1 MNTITIG
8 KRAIGDHH
16 PCFIIAE
23 AGVNHNGDYTL
34 AEKMIDVAARAG
46 ADAIKFQ
53 TFHAEEVVL
62 ENAQKAEYQKTAT
75 GAGESQ
81 YAMIKKLELS
91 EKDFTRLA
99 AYARRKKILFL
110 STPFDIGSVEV
121 LERIGVPA
129 YKIPSGEI
137 TNFPLLAH
145 IAGKQKPVILST
157 GMTTWEEIHTAVR
170 LLTENGTP
178 QIAILHC
185 ITSYPARIEDLNLRV
200 MEKLKME
207 FDLPVGLSDHTPGIL
222 GSVAAVSLGASI
234 IEKHF
239 TLDRSLPGP
248 DHKAS
253 LDPGELEDLVTGI
266 RQIEKAI
273 GDGIKRLTPEETAIR
288 GVARRSIVSVKA
300 IPKGS
305 VIDSTMI
312 GLKRPGTGIGPDHLS
327 EIIGKK
333 SKKPIAKDTLISWDM
348 VE

>member
-8 KRAIGDHH
+8 ERIIGESH

-23 AGVNHNGDYTL
+23 AGVNHNGDYAL

-62 ENAQKAEYQKTAT
+62 ENAQKAEYQKTTT

-91 EKDFTRLA
+91 EEDFTRLA
-99 AYARRKKILFL
+99 AYARKKKILFL
-110 STPFDIGSVEV
+110 STPFDLRSVDV

-145 IAGKQKPVILST
+145 IAKKHKPVILST
-157 GMTTWEEIHTAVR
+157 GMTTTEEIHTAVR
-170 LLTENGTP
+170 VLVENGAP

-185 ITSYPARIEDLNLRV
+185 ITSYPARIEDLNLMV
-200 MEKLKME
+200 MQHLKEE
-207 FDLPVGLSDHTPGIL
+207 FGLPVGLSDHTPGIL
-222 GSVAAVSLGASI
+222 GSIAAVALGAVI

-239 TLDRSLPGP
+239 TLDKSMPGP
-248 DHKAS
+248 DHQAS
-253 LDPGELEDLVTGI
+253 LSPEELTSLVTGI
-266 RQIEKAI
+266 RQTENAL
-273 GDGIKRLTPEETAIR
+273 GDGVKKLTDEETAIR
-288 GVARRSIVSVKA
+288 GIARRSIVSLA
-300 IPKGS
+300 DIPKGA
-305 VIDSTMI
+305 VIDASMI
-312 GLKRPGTGIGPDHLS
+312 GLKRPGTGIEPKFLDQVR
-327 EIIGKK
+327 GKRARVAI
-333 SKKPIAKDTLISWDM
+333 PRDTLITWDM
-348 VE
+348 IA